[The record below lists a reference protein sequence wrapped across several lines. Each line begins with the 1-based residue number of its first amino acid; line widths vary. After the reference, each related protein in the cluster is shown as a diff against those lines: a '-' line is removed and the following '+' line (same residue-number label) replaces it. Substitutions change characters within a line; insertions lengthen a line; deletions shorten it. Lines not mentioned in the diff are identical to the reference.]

1 MGGLLGVCVGGGGG
15 GERAKGMLA
24 PLSNYSGGAA
34 PPPPP
39 PPDPLPPPPLPT
51 PMISS
56 HSFISILYPFP
67 VLSGNTAHLRYLI
80 NEIVNGKQDTDKTY
94 R

>member
-1 MGGLLGVCVGGGGG
+1 MGGLLGVCVGGGG

-39 PPDPLPPPPLPT
+39 PRPPAPPPLPT